1 MANLLR
7 ARSQSPGDSI
17 FAGLTPS
24 VSGVYLP
31 RAKAPAAAASA
42 PVSTT
47 AAVAQAAPSVARIAP
62 GTGGPGGAKF
72 GMGGGG
78 GNRYDHTQ
86 LGAGLWSVGIDIN
99 APDAKAQVQRWFDSQ
114 PANVRAE
121 VQRGMGPQPG
131 RGSMDPL
138 VYAADWRQRDVARK
152 IKIDNSFMSS
162 TLGQIVSLGLQVGA
176 ALIPGGGPALSA
188 AVGATIGGATG
199 GIKGAVM
206 GGVSGYGVGTATQ
219 FVAGGGLSRTAS
231 SILGKTAAA
240 PTQAAANAVG
250 FTPAQQG
257 GNVLTR
263 TASAVGG
270 AVKGA
275 VSNAGATLNTAATAI
290 NAGIGLRDILAGG
303 AGAATVALAA
313 NAMST
318 PSLNT
323 TTPATP
329 PAQKTEYELQVEK
342 ERKRRVATKT
352 DLTWSNALTA
362 PAGVRR
368 PSLLGGSSVLG
379 VA

>member
-7 ARSQSPGDSI
+7 ARSQSPGDNI

-31 RAKAPAAAASA
+31 RTRTPAASTPAPAA
-42 PVSTT
+42 TT
-47 AAVAQAAPSVARIAP
+47 AAVAQAAPAVARIAP
-62 GTGGPGGAKF
+62 GTAGPGGARF
-72 GMGGGG
+72 GAGGGG
-78 GNRYDHTQ
+78 SNRYDHTAQ
-86 LGAGLWSVGIDIN
+86 GAGLWSVGIEPSDY
-99 APDAKAQVQRWFDSQ
+99 AGASRWYASQSAQV
-114 PANVRAE
+114 RAD
-121 VQRGMGPQPG
+121 VDRYWSRNRRTGNADYDTAMA
-131 RGSMDPL
+131 
-138 VYAADWRQRDVARK
+138 VDWRQRDVARK

-162 TLGQIVSLGLQVGA
+162 TLGKVVTVGLQVGA
-176 ALIPGGGPALSA
+176 ALVGGPAASA
-188 AVGATIGGATG
+188 AVGAAIGGATG
-199 GIKGAVM
+199 GVKGAVL
-206 GGVSGYGVGTATQ
+206 GGATGYGVGSATQ
-219 FVAGGGLSRTAS
+219 WVAGGGLTRTAS

-240 PTQAAANAVG
+240 PSQAAANAVG
-250 FTPAQQG
+250 FTPAATG
-257 GNVLTR
+257 GNVVTR
-263 TASAVGG
+263 AASAVGG

-275 VSNAGATLNTAATAI
+275 VSSAGATLNTAATAI

-303 AGAATVALAA
+303 AGAASVALAA

-323 TTPATP
+323 TMPATP
-329 PAQKTEYELQVEK
+329 AAEKTDYELQVEK

-352 DLTWSNALTA
+352 DMTWASSLTA